1 MKVEFG
7 IEKDDILHIRYM
19 YCRECRNYQFD
30 VPCALKIE
38 PCKIHCEALGNVI
51 AAVFEGLEGIAW
63 VPGTLKNT
71 EIENTDEGKPG
82 ISVSIYDME
91 DENEEV

>member
-1 MKVEFG
+1 MKVEFN
-7 IEKDDILHIRYM
+7 IEKDDVLHIRYM
-19 YCRECRNYQFD
+19 YCKECRNYQFD
-30 VPCALKIE
+30 APCALTIKA
-38 PCKIHCEALGNVI
+38 CKSKGETFIG
-51 AAVFEGLEGIAW
+51 AVLKALEGIAW

-82 ISVSIYDME
+82 ITVCIYDME